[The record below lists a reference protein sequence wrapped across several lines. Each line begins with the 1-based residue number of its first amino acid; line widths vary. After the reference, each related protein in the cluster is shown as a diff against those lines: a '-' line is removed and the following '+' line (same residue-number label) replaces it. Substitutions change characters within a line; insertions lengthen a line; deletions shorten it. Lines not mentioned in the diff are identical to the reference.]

1 MFLTVAAQVVAL
13 VFLLNGVSTSASV
26 IPERRSTSAPY
37 LANAHAAIT
46 RMQQFYNTP
55 RPGFYTN
62 GWWNSAQCLTLLA
75 DLRQE
80 DSSTFLTSITDGT
93 NGVFQHMLA
102 SQNRDST
109 GALAWD
115 DYFDDQLWWVVA
127 LLKTYDVTGSTTFLT
142 AANESFTS
150 ITLHDTVSTPCGG
163 LYNSYPQQ
171 SGRVASSTIAT
182 ALYVEAAAMLATRI
196 PALKSHFIG
205 LATTQWNWIAK
216 NLLIDG
222 IIQGDSL
229 TGTTCS
235 NNHAFLTYIEGVS
248 ISALVWLYDATG
260 QASYLSTAETIAN
273 NTMSGKFG
281 MVDNGIVT
289 EYCDATLTC
298 DPDEAQFKGVLMRG
312 LKMLAWTNPKACGGT
327 IPSFVK
333 KNAASI
339 WANSR
344 GSDNL
349 LGEAWAGPFSR
360 ASDNATQLA
369 SHSSATMALVMA
381 AVL

>member
-1 MFLTVAAQVVAL
+1 MLFTAAARFVGL
-13 VFLLNGVSTSASV
+13 FLLSNTPFSSAGV

-37 LANAHAAIT
+37 LANAHTAIT
-46 RMQQFYNTP
+46 RMQQFYNSP
-55 RPGFYTN
+55 RPGFWTN

-75 DLRQE
+75 DLRQQ
-80 DSSTFLTSITDGT
+80 DSSTFLTSITDGP
-93 NGVFQHMLA
+93 NGVFQHTLA

-115 DYFDDQLWWVVA
+115 DYFDDQLWWVMA
-127 LLKTYDVTGSTTFLT
+127 LLKTYDVTGNHTFLT
-142 AANESFTS
+142 VANASFTS
-150 ITLHDTVSTPCGG
+150 VALNDAVSTPCGG
-163 LYNSYPQQ
+163 LYNAYPQQ

-182 ALYVEAAAMLATRI
+182 VLYVEAAAMLATRI
-196 PALKSHFIG
+196 PALKTHFIN
-205 LATTQWNWIAK
+205 LAVNQWSWISK
-216 NLLIDG
+216 NLLING

-229 TGTTCS
+229 TGNTCN
-235 NNHAFLTYIEGVS
+235 NNHAFLTYIEGVA
-248 ISALVWLYDATG
+248 ISALVWLNDATG
-260 QASYLSTAETIAN
+260 QASYLTTAETIAN

-289 EYCDATLTC
+289 EYCDASLSC

-312 LKMLAWTNPKACGGT
+312 LKMLAFTNPKACGGN

-333 KNAASI
+333 KNANSI

-349 LGEAWAGPFSR
+349 LGEAWAGPFSQ
-360 ASDNATQLA
+360 ASDTATQLA